1 MQLLLLTKVP
11 LYEENFERQLKQLG
25 NEVYCSTNVL
35 TALKRGMIDKN
46 FLNQFEGIIFSET
59 LYDSEIQ
66 EIMKQLSQET
76 IKCFRRASES
86 KHEEADFLPFD
97 SWIPLDIDLCR
108 LREILLIAELS
119 HMVNKGAAHVQQVAV
134 KQKLSELSLKLKQ
147 KEIVYYLIQAG
158 DRTVP
163 REEISQQIWEKAPT
177 KSVLASLSKVV
188 SKVNEKLENEFGD
201 EAIQT
206 IWGQG
211 YRLNKK
217 FFDYLEND
225 LVDVQETVLCESVQ
239 Q

>member
-86 KHEEADFLPFD
+86 EHEGADFLPFD
-97 SWIPLDIDLCR
+97 AWIPLDIDLCR

>member
-11 LYEENFERQLKQLG
+11 LYEESFERQLKQLG
-25 NEVYCSTNVL
+25 NEVYCSSNMISI
-35 TALKRGMIDKN
+35 LKRSSLDKT
-46 FLNQFEGIIFSET
+46 FLEQFEGIIFSET
-59 LYDSEIQ
+59 LYDIEAY
-66 EIMKQLSQET
+66 EV
-76 IKCFRRASES
+76 IKHLPQGNIKLFRRSTGSSA
-86 KHEEADFLPFD
+86 EEAAASPFD
-97 SWIPLDIDLCR
+97 AWIPMNADLER

-119 HMVNKGAAHVQQVAV
+119 SLATKDAAHVQQITV
-134 KQKLSELSLKLKQ
+134 KQKLSELNLKLKQ

-163 REEISQQIWEKAPT
+163 REEISREIWEKAPT

-188 SKVNEKLENEFGD
+188 SKVNEKLTNEFGD

-206 IWGQG
+206 VWGQG

-225 LVDVQETVLCESVQ
+225 LAEEHKVMVR
-239 Q
+239 

>member
-25 NEVYCSTNVL
+25 NEVYCSSNMVTI
-35 TALKRGMIDKN
+35 LKRNSLDKT
-46 FLNQFEGIIFSET
+46 FLAQFEGIIFSET
-59 LYDSEIQ
+59 LYDIEAYEVI
-66 EIMKQLSQET
+66 KQLPQGN
-76 IKCFRRASES
+76 IKLFRRATGSS
-86 KHEEADFLPFD
+86 SEEATASPFD
-97 SWIPLDIDLCR
+97 AWIPMNADLER

-119 HMVNKGAAHVQQVAV
+119 SLATKDAAHVQQITV
-134 KQKLSELSLKLKQ
+134 KQKLSELNLKLKQ

-163 REEISQQIWEKAPT
+163 REEISRQIWEKAPT

-206 IWGQG
+206 VWGQG

-225 LVDVQETVLCESVQ
+225 LAEEHKAMIR
-239 Q
+239 

>member
-25 NEVYCSTNVL
+25 NEVYCSSNMV
-35 TALKRGMIDKN
+35 TALKRNSFDKN
-46 FLNQFEGIIFSET
+46 FLAQFEGIIFSET
-59 LYDSEIQ
+59 LYDIETYELI
-66 EIMKQLSQET
+66 KQLP
-76 IKCFRRASES
+76 KGNMKLFRRTARSNYDETTVS
-86 KHEEADFLPFD
+86 SFD
-97 SWIPLDIDLCR
+97 AWIPLDSDFDR
-108 LREILLIAELS
+108 LREILLLAELS
-119 HMVNKGAAHVQQVAV
+119 SLATKDAAHVQQISV

-163 REEISQQIWEKAPT
+163 REEISRQIWEKDPT

-188 SKVNEKLENEFGD
+188 SKVNEKLENELGD

-206 IWGQG
+206 VWGQG

-225 LVDVQETVLCESVQ
+225 LIEEQEIMVH
-239 Q
+239 

>member
-25 NEVYCSTNVL
+25 NEVYCSSNIM
-35 TALKRGMIDKN
+35 TALKKGACDKN

-59 LYDSEIQ
+59 LYDMETQ
-66 EIMKQLSQET
+66 EIMKQLSQEN
-76 IKCFRRASES
+76 IKFFRRSTES
-86 KHEEADFLPFD
+86 KCDEIPCAPFD
-97 SWIPLDIDLCR
+97 AWIPLDSSLGQ
-108 LREILLIAELS
+108 LREILLVAELTS
-119 HMVNKGAAHVQQVAV
+119 LANKDAAHVQQVAV

-158 DRTVP
+158 ERTVP

-206 IWGQG
+206 VWGQG

-225 LVDVQETVLCESVQ
+225 LVEQEAIPCQSLINI
-239 Q
+239 